1 MRFLPIRHL
10 KTNISRL
17 DLNKATERA
26 LKARGND
33 ISELNRDQ
41 LRKGQRVDGS
51 TLPPYSTKSVQV
63 FGKPA
68 GAIKLFDTGD
78 FYKGIKPEFAKNSFE
93 VIDTDSKTDMLEDRY
108 GEVIGLQD
116 QSINELAQD
125 SLGSIQYELRQQL

>member
-10 KTNISRL
+10 KTNIERL
-17 DLNKATERA
+17 DLNKATEKA

-41 LRKGQRVDGS
+41 LRKGERVDGS
-51 TLPPYSTKSVQV
+51 TLPPYSKRSVQV

-78 FYKGIKPEFAKNSFE
+78 FYKGIKPEFSDKSFA
-93 VIDTDSKTDMLEDRY
+93 VIDTDDKTEMLTDRY
-108 GEVIGLQD
+108 GEVVGLQD

-125 SLGSIQYELRQQL
+125 ALGSIQYELRQQL